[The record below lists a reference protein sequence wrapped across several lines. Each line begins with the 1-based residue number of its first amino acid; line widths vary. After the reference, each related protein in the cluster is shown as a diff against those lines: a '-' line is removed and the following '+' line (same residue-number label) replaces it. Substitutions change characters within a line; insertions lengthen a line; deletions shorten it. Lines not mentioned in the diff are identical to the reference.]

1 MLPWIITYSW
11 TFCKFYVVHHFDF
24 CNDKIFLIKYLT
36 RYMAHFSCMS
46 LDFQCLNMSC
56 FFLCSMIWGERLLF
70 ILLMYWYNFC
80 PSLFKLSFH
89 ITNMTISSMFYK
101 QVVHVLVNL
110 VFKFVLFLQEFPSSS
125 DFKSSLWIF
134 FLKV

>member
-11 TFCKFYVVHHFDF
+11 TFWKIYVVHHFVF
-24 CNDKIFLIKYLT
+24 CNDIFCLRYNISWETWIIFPACPWISNVLIC
-36 RYMAHFSCMS
+36 HV
-46 LDFQCLNMSC
+46 
-56 FFLCSMIWGERLLF
+56 FFFFSMIWGERLLF

-80 PSLFKLSFH
+80 PSLFKLYFH

-101 QVVHVLVNL
+101 LVHVVVNF

-125 DFKSSLWIF
+125 DFKSSLWIL